1 MDMRNWDLFD
11 KLMETLGGEKL
22 AEEFIRCMAS
32 DTANRYLE
40 SIAREY
46 DIEYEEEWEICRIV
60 VTTKEICNWYDEY
73 SCDDGHI
80 TSLFI
85 AACRKTGLL

>member
-11 KLMETLGGEKL
+11 KLVEALGGGERL
-22 AEEFIRCMAS
+22 AEELIRYMDS

-46 DIEYEEEWEICRIV
+46 EVEDEESE
-60 VTTKEICNWYDEY
+60 D
-73 SCDDGHI
+73 
-80 TSLFI
+80 
-85 AACRKTGLL
+85 